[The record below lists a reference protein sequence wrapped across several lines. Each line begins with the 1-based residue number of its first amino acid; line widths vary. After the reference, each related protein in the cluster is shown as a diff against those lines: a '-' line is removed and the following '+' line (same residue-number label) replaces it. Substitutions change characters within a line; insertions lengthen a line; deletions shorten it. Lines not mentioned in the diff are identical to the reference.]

1 MGPTVSNRQRIAMRI
16 IPKLLAR
23 LSLAVVLAAALLR
36 GMPLFSQAP
45 RTPPASSFA
54 PHDDLLGQ
62 VDFFIGRVAESLGD
76 PAGFDL
82 AKQSRTLKDAN
93 TLAVLALVL
102 SQHDA
107 DFPQKSS
114 MPALLKAAQ
123 SLAAAEANAELA
135 QQALTAIKMAREG
148 KSPASEPVKWERVAS
163 LPLLMKQVP
172 LVHAGLK
179 RGVAPN
185 RLKRTA
191 EQSAEQAAT
200 LAAMAQASS
209 FDDEYAD
216 SPEEVTAWQEFCAQ
230 MRDAAG
236 EVNSAV
242 HSQDQARVDAGMAR
256 MHESCEAC
264 HAKFR
269 QP

>member
-1 MGPTVSNRQRIAMRI
+1 MRSFPGRIAQWSVAI
-16 IPKLLAR
+16 VFAGACLG
-23 LSLAVVLAAALLR
+23 VT
-36 GMPLFSQAP
+36 PLFSQAP
-45 RTPPASSFA
+45 QTPPVSSFA

-62 VDFFIGRVAESLGD
+62 VDFFIGRVEESLSD

-102 SQHDA
+102 SQHDG

-114 MPALLKAAQ
+114 MPALLKASQA
-123 SLAAAEANAELA
+123 LAAAEANTERA
-135 QQALTAIKMAREG
+135 QQSLAAIKLAREG
-148 KSPASEPVKWERVAS
+148 KSPSAEPVKWERVAS

-191 EQSAEQAAT
+191 EQSAGQAAT
-200 LAAMAQASS
+200 LAAMAQASI

-216 SPEEVTAWQEFCAQ
+216 SPEKVTAWQKYCAE

-242 HSQDQARVDAGMAR
+242 HAQDQARVDSGMSR
-256 MHESCEAC
+256 MLESCEAC

>member
-1 MGPTVSNRQRIAMRI
+1 MQIFRKQ
-16 IPKLLAR
+16 LAR
-23 LSLAVVLAAALLR
+23 LSLAVVLAGPWL
-36 GMPLFSQAP
+36 GGTPLFSQSP
-45 RTPPASSFA
+45 QTPPVSSFA

-62 VDFFIGRVAESLGD
+62 VDFFVSRVEASLSE
-76 PAGFDL
+76 PADFDL

-102 SQHDA
+102 SQHDG
-107 DFPQKSS
+107 DFPEKSS
-114 MPALLKAAQ
+114 MAALLKAAQ
-123 SLAAAEANAELA
+123 TLAAAEANAELA

-148 KSPASEPVKWERVAS
+148 KSPTADPMKWERVAS

-191 EQSAEQAAT
+191 EQSAGQAAT
-200 LAAMAQASS
+200 LAAMAQASI
-209 FDDEYAD
+209 FDDEYAG
-216 SPEEVTAWQEFCAQ
+216 SPEEVMAWQKFCAE

-242 HSQDQARVDAGMAR
+242 HAQDQPRVDAGMSR
-256 MHESCEAC
+256 MLESCEAC

>member
-1 MGPTVSNRQRIAMRI
+1 MRNL
-16 IPKLLAR
+16 PKRLVR
-23 LSLAVVLAAALLR
+23 LSLAIVLASLGIR
-36 GMPLFSQAP
+36 GAVLFSQQP
-45 RTPPASSFA
+45 QVPAVSRFA
-54 PHDDLLGQ
+54 PHDDLLAQ
-62 VDFFIGRVAESLGD
+62 VDFFIGRVEESLGD
-76 PAGFDL
+76 PADFDL

-102 SQHDA
+102 SQHDG
-107 DFPQKSS
+107 DFPEKSS
-114 MPALLKAAQ
+114 MPALLKSAQ
-123 SLAAAEANAELA
+123 SLAAAEADAEQG
-135 QQALTAIKMAREG
+135 QQALAAIKLAREG
-148 KSPASEPVKWERVAS
+148 KSPSDAPVPWGRVAS

-185 RLKRTA
+185 RLRRTA
-191 EQSAEQAAT
+191 EQSAGQAAT
-200 LAAMAQASS
+200 LAAMAQASI
-209 FDDEYAD
+209 FDDEYAG
-216 SPEEVTAWQEFCAQ
+216 SPEEVTAWQKYCVE

-242 HSQDQARVDAGMAR
+242 HAQDQARVDAGMAR
-256 MHESCEAC
+256 MLESCEAC